1 MTHAPFPLI
10 EIAGVPHAR
19 GVSYG
24 LQARDRIAKST
35 TLYGGALMAFG
46 VGDAGLKDLV
56 RQFLPKI
63 EDFAPEAIAEM
74 RGIAE
79 GAGQSL
85 EAIVL
90 VNARTELLQL
100 AKRQAAARDGCTG
113 AVLLPAITK
122 SGKLIHGQNW
132 DWRAECVE
140 TGIVLKVRRD
150 DGPDVLT
157 FTEAGGLARSG
168 LNSLGHAITANY
180 IDSDRDYRSL
190 GVPLPFIRRKALEA
204 SSLAEM
210 IRIVAATPISASNC
224 MMLSHRDGFAVALER
239 APDEAFPIPAVDGLL
254 THANHF
260 ESPAALAKL
269 KDTSLADT
277 PDSLYRAVRI
287 RELLS
292 GRQGRLDADAL
303 KAAFRDD
310 FGAPF
315 SICRPV
321 VEEGGNLGATVASIV
336 MTPAEGLMEICPMPS
351 ENEVFTS
358 YRV

>member
-1 MTHAPFPLI
+1 MSHAAFPLI
-10 EIAGVPHAR
+10 ETAGAPHAR

-24 LQARDRIAKST
+24 RQASDRIAKSIA
-35 TLYGGALMAFG
+35 LYGSALLSFG
-46 VGDAGLKDLV
+46 VEGARLKDLV
-56 RQFLPKI
+56 HQFLPNI
-63 EDFAPEAIAEM
+63 ESFAPDAIEEM

-79 GAGQSL
+79 GSGQSF

-100 AKRQAAARDGCTG
+100 AKRRSAGQDGCTG
-113 AVLLPAITK
+113 AVLLPSVTK
-122 SGKLIHGQNW
+122 NGKLVHGQNW

-140 TGIVLKVRRD
+140 TGIVLKVRRE

-180 IDSDRDYRSL
+180 IESDRDYRSL

-204 SSLAEM
+204 SHLAEM

-224 MMLSHRDGFAVALER
+224 MMLSHKDGFAVAIER
-239 APDEAFPIPAVDGLL
+239 APDGAFPIHAVDGLL

-287 RELLS
+287 RELLA
-292 GRQGRLDADAL
+292 GRQGALDAEAL
-303 KAAFRDD
+303 KTAFRDD

-315 SICRPV
+315 AICRPV

-336 MTPAEGLMEICPMPS
+336 MTPAEGLMEICPMPA
-351 ENEVFTS
+351 EGGVFTS
-358 YRV
+358 YRM

>member
-1 MTHAPFPLI
+1 MTRTPFPLI
-10 EIAGVPHAR
+10 EITGAPHAR

-24 LQARDRIAKST
+24 RQASDRIAKSIA
-35 TLYGGALMAFG
+35 LYGGALMGFG
-46 VGDAGLKDLV
+46 VGEAGLKDLV

-63 EDFAPEAIAEM
+63 EGFAPEAIAEM
-74 RGIAE
+74 AGIAD
-79 GAGQSL
+79 GAGQSF

-100 AKRQAAARDGCTG
+100 AKRQSAARDGCTG
-113 AVLLPAITK
+113 AVLLPSITK

-140 TGIVLKVRRD
+140 TGVVLKVHRD

-180 IDSDRDYRSL
+180 VESDCDYRSL
-190 GVPLPFIRRKALEA
+190 GVPLPFLRRKALEA
-204 SSLAEM
+204 PTLAEM
-210 IRIVAATPISASNC
+210 IRVVAATPISASNC
-224 MMLSHRDGFAVALER
+224 MMLSHKDGFAVAIER
-239 APDEAFPIPAVDGLL
+239 APDEAFPIHAVDGLL

-260 ESPAALAKL
+260 ESPVALAKL
-269 KDTSLADT
+269 RDTSLADT
-277 PDSLYRAVRI
+277 PDSLYRGLRI

-292 GRQGRLDADAL
+292 GRQGQLDADAL
-303 KAAFRDD
+303 KTAFRDD
-310 FGAPF
+310 FGTPF
-315 SICRPV
+315 AICRPV

-336 MTPAEGLMEICPMPS
+336 MTPAEGLMEICPMPAES
-351 ENEVFTS
+351 NVFTS